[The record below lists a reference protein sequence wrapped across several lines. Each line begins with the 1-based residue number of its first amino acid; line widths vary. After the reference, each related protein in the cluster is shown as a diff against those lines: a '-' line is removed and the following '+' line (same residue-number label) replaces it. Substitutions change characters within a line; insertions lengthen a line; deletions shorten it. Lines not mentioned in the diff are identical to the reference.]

1 MHTTLDIW
9 QWGAVIFA
17 ALLVGVSKT
26 GIAGLGILFVAI
38 FASVLPGVKQAS
50 GVVLP
55 LLITGDVIAVVAY
68 RRHMRWVH
76 FGKLF
81 PWAAIGV
88 LGGWLAMGRIDDR
101 QARVLTGAIIVALT
115 ALHVWRRWRAS
126 GRAGAGAAG
135 ESVAPAWFAPMIGV
149 LAGFTTLI
157 ANAAGPLAVIYFLA
171 MRLPKMEFVGT
182 NAVFFMILNWFKV
195 PFMVSLGLVNAGSL
209 MFNAMLVPAVLA
221 GAVAGRWI
229 LGRINQGVFESVSLT
244 LGALAGLNLLL
255 R

>member
-1 MHTTLDIW
+1 MPLDTW
-9 QWGAVIFA
+9 QWAVVFLA

-38 FASVLPGVKQAS
+38 FASVLPSAKQAS
-50 GVVLP
+50 GIVLP
-55 LLITGDVIAVVAY
+55 LLIAGDVIAVIAY
-68 RRHMRWVH
+68 RRHMRWSH
-76 FGKLF
+76 FWKLF
-81 PWAAIGV
+81 PWAALGV
-88 LGGWLAMGRIDDR
+88 LGGWFAMGRIDDT
-101 QARVLTGAIIVALT
+101 QARTLTGAIIVALS
-115 ALHVWRRWRAS
+115 AMHIWRRWRAS
-126 GRAGAGAAG
+126 RRAAAG
-135 ESVAPAWFAPMIGV
+135 ITGDPALPFWFAPMIGA

-195 PFMVSLGLVNAGSL
+195 PFMVSLGLINFDSL
-209 MFNAMLVPAVLA
+209 KFNALLIPAVLL
-221 GAVAGRWI
+221 GAILGRWI
-229 LGRINQGVFESVSLT
+229 LGRINQKAFENVTLA